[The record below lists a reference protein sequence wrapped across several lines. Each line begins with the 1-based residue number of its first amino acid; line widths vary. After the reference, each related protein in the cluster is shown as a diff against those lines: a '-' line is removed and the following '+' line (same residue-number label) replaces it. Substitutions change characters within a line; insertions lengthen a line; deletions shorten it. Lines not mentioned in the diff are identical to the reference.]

1 MQRPTDSGSP
11 HGAVAT
17 CHDLDLREPIDT
29 GGGTHTPT
37 STSDA
42 ELRRVVDEHARAA
55 YRVAL
60 AVVRDPSLA
69 EDVVQETIV
78 KVWRHLDDLR
88 DDASERG
95 WVLRI
100 AHNTAVSTLRTIRDV
115 ATDPAT
121 LPERPTVI
129 GPDRR
134 ATGRVALTALDRA
147 LDDMDPTSRSVVVLR
162 EIEGMRYDDIAV
174 ALDIPVSTVKTRLF
188 RARRQ
193 LAIALEDW
201 A

>member
-1 MQRPTDSGSP
+1 MVT
-11 HGAVAT
+11 A
-17 CHDLDLREPIDT
+17 CHDLDLRDSTDSDGEVLAAP
-29 GGGTHTPT
+29 PAA
-37 STSDA
+37 TSDA
-42 ELRRVVDEHARAA
+42 ELRRVVDEHSRAA

-60 AVVRDPSLA
+60 AVVRDPALA
-69 EDVVQETIV
+69 EDIVQETIV
-78 KVWRHLDDLR
+78 KVWRNLHDLR
-88 DDASERG
+88 DRDSERG

-121 LPERPTVI
+121 MPERPTAI

-134 ATGRVALTALDRA
+134 AAGRAAMTDLDRA
-147 LDDMDPTSRSVVVLR
+147 LDAMDPISRSVIVLR
-162 EIEGMRYDDIAV
+162 EIEGMRYDDIGD
-174 ALDIPVSTVKTRLF
+174 ALGIPVSTVKTRLF